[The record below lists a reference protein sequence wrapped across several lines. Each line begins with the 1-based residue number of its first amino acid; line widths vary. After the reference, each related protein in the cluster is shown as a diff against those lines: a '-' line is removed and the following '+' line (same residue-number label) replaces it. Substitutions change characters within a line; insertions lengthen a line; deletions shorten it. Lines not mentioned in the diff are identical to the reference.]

1 MASVR
6 PRVMK
11 GLPPSQGRQGE
22 TIQVDVNLNKT
33 DANTEVVE
41 FVPIEKVGVR
51 LEDAQII
58 VSGGRGL
65 GQAKN
70 FSLIQ
75 ELANALRAQVGASR
89 AAVRAGWIGYEHQVG
104 QTGLTVRPR
113 LYFAIGISG
122 AIQHIV
128 GIMNVDYIV
137 AINSD
142 PDAPIFKMADFGI
155 IGDLFKLV
163 PAIID
168 ELNLQKSAETV

>member
-1 MASVR
+1 
-6 PRVMK
+6 
-11 GLPPSQGRQGE
+11 LPPSQGRHGE
-22 TIQVDVNLNKT
+22 TIQVDVNLNRA
-33 DANTEVVE
+33 DVNTEVVE

-58 VSGGRGL
+58 VSGGLGL

-75 ELANALRAQVGASR
+75 ELADALHGQVGASR

-128 GIMNVDYIV
+128 GIMNADYIV
-137 AINSD
+137 AVNSD
-142 PDAPIFKMADFGI
+142 PDASIFKMADFGI

-168 ELNLQKSAETV
+168 ELTLQKTAETV

>member
-1 MASVR
+1 
-6 PRVMK
+6 MK

-33 DANTEVVE
+33 DVNTEVVE

-75 ELANALRAQVGASR
+75 ELADTLRAQVGASR

-142 PDAPIFKMADFGI
+142 PDASIFKMADFGI

-168 ELNLQKSAETV
+168 ELKLQRSAETA